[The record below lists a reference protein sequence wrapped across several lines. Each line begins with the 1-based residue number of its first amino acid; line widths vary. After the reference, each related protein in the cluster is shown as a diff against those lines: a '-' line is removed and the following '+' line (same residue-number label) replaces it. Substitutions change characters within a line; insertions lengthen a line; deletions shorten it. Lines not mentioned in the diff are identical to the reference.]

1 MDITINMLGESHTLT
16 VNTEDTVGS
25 LKIKIYEKLEVN
37 PQTQKLVFI
46 NGQKTPLNDD
56 SKPISY
62 YGLQHGSQ
70 VSLLVTE
77 PPPPAPIQVFL
88 RNEKRHSSTYDIRL
102 DETVNPHF
110 YRGSFRYRIVGHHDN
125 SLSQCTHLCS
135 TLSVLF
141 SCKSCLKKYSQ
152 LKLDRFFP
160 GNPVSS
166 CFPDVHPPLSG

>member
-16 VNTEDTVGS
+16 VNPEDTVGS
-25 LKIKIYEKLEVN
+25 LKIKIYKKLEVN

-88 RNEKRHSSTYDIRL
+88 RNEKGHSSTYDIRL
-102 DETVNPHF
+102 DETVSNFKNRVEGRERVPASQQRLIHEGREMQGGKLEDYNVRNHSTIYMF
-110 YRGSFRYRIVGHHDN
+110 FRLRGG
-125 SLSQCTHLCS
+125 
-135 TLSVLF
+135 
-141 SCKSCLKKYSQ
+141 
-152 LKLDRFFP
+152 
-160 GNPVSS
+160 
-166 CFPDVHPPLSG
+166 